1 MFGAAIIVFRETL
14 EAALLLGIIA
24 AATRGV
30 PGRERWLWGGVGL
43 GLLGAVGVALF
54 TESIGAMAN
63 GIGQELFN
71 AIILSTA
78 ILMLGW
84 HTIWASTH
92 GAEMAANAKHL
103 GRAVQHGEQ
112 NLSAVL
118 VAVGLAVLREGS
130 ETVLFMYG
138 YANSGEQ
145 GAHWML
151 LGGGMGLAAGA
162 AAGYVLYTGLARIP
176 LRWFF
181 TVTNTLV
188 LLLAAAMASQL
199 ARVLNQADLLPS
211 LGSPLW
217 DTAWLLTN
225 DSPFGA
231 VLHAMVGYDAR
242 PAGIQVV
249 FYALT
254 CITFIVGAKLAGKS
268 KPAPQKAIA

>member
-30 PGRERWLWGGVGL
+30 PGRDRWLWGGVGL
-43 GLLGAVGVALF
+43 GLLGALVVALF
-54 TESIGAMAN
+54 TERIGAMAG
-63 GIGQELFN
+63 GIGQEIFN
-71 AIILSTA
+71 AAVLSIA

-92 GAEMAANAKHL
+92 GAEMAAHAKHI
-103 GRAVQHGEQ
+103 GRAVQHGEA

-118 VAVGLAVLREGS
+118 IAVSLAVLREGS
-130 ETVLFMYG
+130 ETALFMFG

-151 LGGGMGLAAGA
+151 AGGTLGLAAGML
-162 AAGYVLYTGLARIP
+162 AGYILYAGLARIP

-181 TVTNTLV
+181 AVTNTLV
-188 LLLAAAMASQL
+188 LLLASAMASQL

-211 LGSPLW
+211 LGAPLW
-217 DTAWLLTN
+217 NSAWLLTN
-225 DSPFGA
+225 DSTLGGL
-231 VLHAMVGYDAR
+231 LHVMVGYDAQ
-242 PAGIQVV
+242 PAGIQVA
-249 FYALT
+249 FYAAT
-254 CITFIVGAKLAGKS
+254 CITFIVGAKLASKS
-268 KPAPQKAIA
+268 KPASQKVVA